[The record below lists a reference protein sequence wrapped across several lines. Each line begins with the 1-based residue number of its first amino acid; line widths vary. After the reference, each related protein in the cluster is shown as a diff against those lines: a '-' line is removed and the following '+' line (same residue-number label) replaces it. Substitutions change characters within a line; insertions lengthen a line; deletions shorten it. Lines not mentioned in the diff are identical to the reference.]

1 MPCPTCEAHILSQ
14 GTPTV
19 SHPSIYSP
27 PGAHGAQACS
37 VIVSSS
43 PNPPEFVLLSPR
55 STHEQNEPRE
65 TSHSTC
71 ASQAQFV

>member
-43 PNPPEFVLLSPR
+43 PNPLSLCCSLLEAHTSRMSPEKA
-55 STHEQNEPRE
+55 
-65 TSHSTC
+65 SHSTC